1 MSALDRILKRIRV
14 TVTKLLRI
22 SSKEQNPML
31 DYESLMTLSNSSRI
45 DAIRTIDNLSRR
57 LGSNN
62 SSRVTTTTTSSKS
75 RASPPPNPSPPSPP
89 PARRKSR
96 SSHVSSHD
104 GTSHTPSTTK
114 PASSS
119 TNPVPSPTKPVP
131 SPTKPVP
138 SPTKPVPSP
147 AKPVPSPTKPV
158 PSPTKPIPS
167 PTKPAKSQSA
177 TDEPKPPRKRRSS
190 TRVKEEKAKL
200 PPEKAKLPPRKPKP
214 ATNPKPTPSVL
225 SRSPRTGAKRLPAV
239 PDAPPPPPVPDAPPP
254 PPVPVSPWAP
264 SVSVSPEPPKTE
276 GKKATV
282 EFDTPPSPL
291 SNDDEAIPRARPLG
305 VAQRLAAA
313 AQNRVSIASF
323 ATDSTKLGEIPE
335 RRLRSHYIAAG
346 GGAGG
351 AGGEGRYNTRP
362 LYPLKPYKVEVKERG
377 FWGGLFGRK
386 KEQ

>member
-62 SSRVTTTTTSSKS
+62 SSRMTTTSTSSKS
-75 RASPPPNPSPPSPP
+75 RAAPPPDPSPPASP

-96 SSHVSSHD
+96 SSYISSHD
-104 GTSHTPSTTK
+104 GASHSPSTTK
-114 PASSS
+114 PA
-119 TNPVPSPTKPVP
+119 PPPTKPI
-131 SPTKPVP
+131 
-138 SPTKPVPSP
+138 PSP
-147 AKPVPSPTKPV
+147 AKPVPSPTKSV
-158 PSPTKPIPS
+158 PSPIKPVPP

-177 TDEPKPPRKRRSS
+177 SDEPKPPRKRRSS

-200 PPEKAKLPPRKPKP
+200 PPGKPKP

-225 SRSPRTGAKRLPAV
+225 SKSPRTGAKRLPAV
-239 PDAPPPPPVPDAPPP
+239 PDGPPPPPVPDAPPP
-254 PPVPVSPWAP
+254 PPMPNAP
-264 SVSVSPEPPKTE
+264 PPPPVSVSAEPPMTE

-282 EFDTPPSPL
+282 EFETPPSPL
-291 SNDDEAIPRARPLG
+291 SNDDEAVPRARPLG

-335 RRLRSHYIAAG
+335 RRLRSHYITAS